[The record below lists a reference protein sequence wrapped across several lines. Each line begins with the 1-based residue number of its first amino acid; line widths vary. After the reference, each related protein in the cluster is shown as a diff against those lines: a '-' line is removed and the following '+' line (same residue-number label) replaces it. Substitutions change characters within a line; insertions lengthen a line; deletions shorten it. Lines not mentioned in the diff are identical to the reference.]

1 MNHDTIT
8 TFSNEWWI
16 FNSCTI
22 ILIVFLILFSK
33 KLATKSKNRLKNF
46 LAFIFICELVLMNSY
61 YVLEGNWILTESLPL
76 HLCSIMWI
84 ISIIFLLTRSQWL
97 FELLLFIGMP
107 GAFHS
112 LITPELTNGNNL
124 INKIEFF
131 FNHGGLILVPLFAI
145 FTLNMWPRK
154 ASWLKS
160 FVALQIMALFVFLVN
175 NLIGSNYMFLMNP
188 PIANNPLIPDGNTF
202 FFGKWPFY
210 IIILEFAVLLHIM
223 LIYLPFKIKGK
234 LIG

>member
-8 TFSNEWWI
+8 TFSNDWWI

-22 ILIVFLILFSK
+22 FAIVILISFSK
-33 KLATKSKNRLKNF
+33 KLTANSKNRLKNL
-46 LAFIFICELVLMNSY
+46 LASVFTCELVLMNLY
-61 YVLEGNWILTESLPL
+61 YFLEGNWIITESLPL

-84 ISIIFLLTRSQWL
+84 FSIIFLLTKSQWL

-131 FNHGGLILVPLFAI
+131 FNHGGLVFVPLFAI
-145 FTLNMWPRK
+145 FSLKMYPRK
-154 ASWLKS
+154 SSWIKS
-160 FVALQIMALFVFLVN
+160 FFSLQIIALFVFLIN

-188 PIANNPLIPDGNTF
+188 PIANNPLIPDGSAF
-202 FFGKWPFY
+202 WGKWPYY
-210 IIILEFAVLLHIM
+210 IIILEFAVLIHIM
-223 LIYLPFKIKGK
+223 LIYLPFKLKGK